1 METPNVIMIVVDALR
16 KDYAKPLETRLKKM
30 GFISYENA
38 ITPAP
43 WTLPS
48 HASIFTGLYPL
59 FHAAHEIRNKEI
71 SNLRLRY
78 KPLLTEQLNKLGY
91 TNYLITANAFVSPF
105 FGFDNFDHIKKSHP
119 AHHFGLSAE
128 ELNTLRKIY
137 NKFKFLSVF
146 YLLRHLEFELLYRI
160 MINYLSIKFHLP
172 VERVYALLRKWP
184 KEKGVSSFIEYLSK
198 ITLKTPFFLFMNII
212 EVHDP
217 YFLGDDM
224 HRLYINNIIYNHSYP
239 NYYRKVREK
248 YAEQVSY
255 VSEKLIKLFKI
266 FEEKNIFDNSLI
278 IVVSDHGQLLG
289 DHGRLYHGTFLFDEL
304 LRVPLLIKYPKEM
317 KVNVIKEDKRKYISL
332 VKLKPFILGIVEN
345 TLNNDSVL
353 YSDTVFAESYGIF
366 GLPDRLKKTINEGRK
381 RKIEYLEKYRIA
393 IYHRNFKGIFNVN
406 DWEFE
411 TIESYD
417 DSIKVTEDIVKDM
430 KKKVV
435 NFLRLGSLK
444 KLIIQN

>member
-16 KDYAKPLETRLKKM
+16 KDYAKPLETRLRKM

-59 FHAAHEIRNKEI
+59 FHAAHETRNKKI
-71 SNLRLRY
+71 PNLRLRY

-91 TNYLITANAFVSPF
+91 TNYLVTANGFISPF
-105 FGFDNFDHIKKSHP
+105 FGFGNFDYIKQLHHF
-119 AHHFGLSAE
+119 HHFGFSEE
-128 ELNTLRKIY
+128 ELDNLRKIY
-137 NKFKFLSVF
+137 NRYKFLSVF

-160 MINYLSIKFHLP
+160 MINYFSSKFHLP
-172 VERVYALLRKWP
+172 VERFYALLRKWP
-184 KEKGVSSFIEYLSK
+184 KEKGVSSFIKYLNK
-198 ITLKTPFFLFMNII
+198 MTLKTPFFLFMNII
-212 EVHDP
+212 EVHEP
-217 YFLGDDM
+217 YFLGDNM
-224 HRLYINNIIYNHSYP
+224 HKLFINNIKYNYSYP
-239 NYYRKVREK
+239 NYYEKIRKK
-248 YAEQVSY
+248 YAEQVNY
-255 VSEKLIKLFKI
+255 VTQKIIELFKI
-266 FEEKNIFDNSLI
+266 FKEKNVFDNCLI

-289 DHGRLYHGTFLFDEL
+289 EHGRLYHGTFLFDEL

-317 KVNVIKEDKRKYISL
+317 KVNVIKEDKCKYISL
-332 VKLKPFILGIVEN
+332 VKLKPFILGIIKN
-345 TLNNDSVL
+345 TLNDDSVL
-353 YSDTVFAESYGIF
+353 YSDTVFAESYGIQ
-366 GLPDRLKKTINEGRK
+366 DYIETVNEKEK
-381 RKIEYLEKYRIA
+381 RNIERLEKYRIA
-393 IYHRNFKGIFNVN
+393 IYYRNFKGIFNVN

-444 KLIIQN
+444 KLII